1 MRLRKNV
8 IESVFE
14 IDFRTGKYTTV
25 FTAATQTSPYGE
37 QSWNAFAD
45 RFAGNYSVSGR
56 KDELERA
63 LSLENIKMALSADG
77 KYHVYGGKIPGKEQ
91 KGYKELI
98 FTSSEN
104 PEVAILSIID
114 FSCIADVYDALVNDR
129 SYKKA
134 IPGETALKMIFRGD
148 CGCFNPVLIE
158 ECLNDIKEKLTLDIY
173 G

>member
-1 MRLRKNV
+1 MISELVNIQRFLPQQRKH
-8 IESVFE
+8 
-14 IDFRTGKYTTV
+14 R
-25 FTAATQTSPYGE
+25 PYGE

-45 RFAGNYSVSGR
+45 RFAGNYSVFGR

-63 LSLENIKMALSADG
+63 LSLENINMALSADG
-77 KYHVYGGKIPGKEQ
+77 KYRVYGGKIPGKEQ

-114 FSCIADVYDALVNDR
+114 FSCIADVYDAPVNDR

-134 IPGETALKMIFRGD
+134 IPGETALKMIFRG
-148 CGCFNPVLIE
+148 GLRLLQPG
-158 ECLNDIKEKLTLDIY
+158 LNRRVSE
-173 G
+173 